1 MLEFI
6 FSKCQSNTNVSTR
19 SKKKWYTQLLP
30 PFIWFMWYLMGLGLT
45 SILTDILKIS
55 MGELRPHF
63 LAVCNPNM
71 TEIDCID
78 EAEFPLYVTEYT
90 CRGDPEMVKESR

>member
-1 MLEFI
+1 
-6 FSKCQSNTNVSTR
+6 
-19 SKKKWYTQLLP
+19 
-30 PFIWFMWYLMGLGLT
+30 MWYLMGLGLT
-45 SILTDILKIS
+45 IVINDILKIS

-71 TEIDCID
+71 TEIICVD

-90 CRGDPEMVKESR
+90 CRGDPEMVRESR